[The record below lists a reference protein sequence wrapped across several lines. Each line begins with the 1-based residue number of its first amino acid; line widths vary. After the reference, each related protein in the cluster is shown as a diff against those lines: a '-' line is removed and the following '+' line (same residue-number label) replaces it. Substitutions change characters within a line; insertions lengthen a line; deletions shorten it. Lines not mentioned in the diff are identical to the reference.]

1 MTLDSHH
8 RIDMQRYYLGYMTSN
23 FPDTLHVF
31 QGSSDCWI
39 VSRRKSLGLGFC
51 LLFRLQFKVRS
62 GLRVIISMIKD

>member
-8 RIDMQRYYLGYMTSN
+8 RIDMQRYYLGYVTSN

-39 VSRRKSLGLGFC
+39 VSLGTEKFRV
-51 LLFRLQFKVRS
+51 LFVVS
-62 GLRVIISMIKD
+62 TV